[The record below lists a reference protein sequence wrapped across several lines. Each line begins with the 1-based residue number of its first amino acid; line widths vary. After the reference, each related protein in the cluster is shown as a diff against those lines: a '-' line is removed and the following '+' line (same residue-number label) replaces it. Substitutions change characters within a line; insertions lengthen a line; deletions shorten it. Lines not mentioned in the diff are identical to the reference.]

1 LDKIFQKTFGIL
13 PFFSYFYFVINV
25 KNMNN
30 SVQLPDSFIKGLIVN
45 VHVSLNGKTG
55 TKQLKVCMVKTR
67 SITFIEVDRENRQ
80 NIFRKVDR
88 KDIVEFRPTAI
99 CEITVRDGILP
110 VKWESSWDSI
120 GQPTQM
126 SLNNRIKPHF
136 SKHSQGWAPK
146 LPSTTYTNGFPMV

>member
-1 LDKIFQKTFGIL
+1 MK
-13 PFFSYFYFVINV
+13 
-25 KNMNN
+25 N
-30 SVQLPDSFIKGLIVN
+30 SVQLPDSFVKGLIVN

-120 GQPTQM
+120 GQPSNSVQ
-126 SLNNRIKPHF
+126 SYGRFAQAAKPF
-136 SKHSQGWAPK
+136 SNHSKGWAPK
-146 LPSTTYTNGFPMV
+146 LPSTTNSAAGFPMV

>member
-1 LDKIFQKTFGIL
+1 MIKA
-13 PFFSYFYFVINV
+13 
-25 KNMNN
+25 
-30 SVQLPDSFIKGLIVN
+30 VQLPDSFIRGLIVN

-67 SITFIEVDRENRQ
+67 SITFIEVDRENRR

-99 CEITVRDGILP
+99 CEITIRDGILP
-110 VKWESSWDSI
+110 VKWESAWDSI
-120 GQPTQM
+120 GQPSQM

-136 SKHSQGWAPK
+136 SNHSKGWAPK
-146 LPSTTYTNGFPMV
+146 LPSTTNSAAGFPMV